1 MSSPFEEPTDRMA
14 TPAPLVTKIREEVN
28 KWRANGYLGASETTN
43 TLLNFW
49 FNEEHKQNDRFFRYY
64 FCQREA
70 IETLI
75 YLYEVKKFRRLEQL
89 VKAYDTTKKVAYNP
103 NEDLFAKYC
112 FKMATGTGK
121 TKVMSLAIVWSF
133 FKNTIDKDEAFAK
146 NFLIMAPNIAV
157 FERLRSDFE
166 DGKVFKSDPLIP
178 EELQS
183 YWDVDF
189 VMADEMTSR
198 SSKGRVYLT
207 NVQKLY
213 ERSTS
218 NNLNPIEKLVG
229 KKPSETKTAFEVI
242 FNDILKSENLAIFND
257 EAHHVWDPDL
267 KWNKIINN
275 LYESFSNSN
284 KMFSFQLDFS
294 ATPKRQDT
302 GSLFQWII
310 VDYHLMDAIKNGVV
324 KMPIIGDIENAR
336 EVPASRADIR
346 YRDYIEAGIRRL
358 NKYKERYAPLG
369 KTPVIFFM
377 AMNTKEA
384 EELADFLNK
393 KTEFKNKVLLI
404 HTNLKGNISDKE
416 WTALKEEVK
425 NLDFTDGRYLAVVS
439 VLMLREGWD
448 VKSVNVIV
456 GLRPYTSKADILP
469 EQTLGRGL
477 RLLFG
482 PESGYQETVDIFG
495 SSGFITA
502 IDQKLQQEGVKV
514 QHVKEKD
521 LQDVINIFVDTNKK
535 KFDIE
540 IPLITQ
546 KYTRMSRPLNDL
558 KIEDL
563 PKNLFSLDI
572 NQYSIT
578 KTARGKNILTKKQ
591 MWKETWKQPSPE
603 NFEGIVSYF
612 SSAILKE
619 CKIPS
624 RTNELIPK
632 VDDYITK
639 YLFDRK
645 LNEKDKKD
653 DRFLNRLVEPEIFQ
667 LLLKIFPEEI
677 NKLTIAPQKV
687 KLENRSRRASQVQP
701 FLTRKMV
708 YKAEKCI
715 LNLVP
720 VANDLELRFCGFL
733 DRAKDVKKFIKNDVN
748 LNFYIEYVNSSGGI
762 SYYQPDF
769 VVETTDGTFLVETKG
784 FETEDVPLKDRR
796 AVEWCKDVSKLTK
809 NKWSYL
815 KVKQDA
821 FDVNINIGTFE
832 KFAKIMQIYNKT
844 R

>member
-1 MSSPFEEPTDRMA
+1 MSSPFEEPIDRMA
-14 TPAPLVTKIREEVN
+14 TLAPLVPKIREEVN
-28 KWRANGYLGASETTN
+28 KWRANGYPGASETTN
-43 TLLNFW
+43 SLLNFW
-49 FNEEHKQNDRFFRYY
+49 FNEDHKQNERFFRYY

-75 YLYEVKKFRRLEQL
+75 YLYEIKKFRRLEQL
-89 VKAYDTTKKVAYNP
+89 VRIYDTTKKVAYNP

-121 TKVMSLAIVWSF
+121 TKIMALAIVWSF
-133 FKNTIDKDEAFAK
+133 FKNIIDKDDAFAK

-166 DGKVFKSDPLIP
+166 SGKIFKSDPLIP
-178 EELQS
+178 EKLQS

-189 VMADEMTSR
+189 VMADEITSK

-213 ERSTS
+213 ER
-218 NNLNPIEKLVG
+218 NAANELNPIEKLIG
-229 KKPSETKTAFEVI
+229 TKPNDVKTAYELI
-242 FNDILKSENLAIFND
+242 FNDIIEADSLAIFND

-267 KWNKIINN
+267 KWNKIITG
-275 LYESFSNSN
+275 LYEKFSAQN
-284 KMFSFQLDFS
+284 KTFSFQLDFS

-324 KMPIIGDIENAR
+324 KHPLIGDIENAR
-336 EVPASRADIR
+336 EVPSSKADIR
-346 YRDYIEAGIRRL
+346 YRDYIEAGIRRF
-358 NKYKERYAPLG
+358 NKYKEKYAPLG

-377 AMNTKEA
+377 ATNTKEA
-384 EELADFLNK
+384 EDVVDFLNK
-393 KTEFKNKVLLI
+393 KNEFKNKILLI
-404 HTNLKGNISDKE
+404 HTNLKGDISDKE
-416 WTALKEEVK
+416 WTELKEEVK

-482 PESGYQETVDIFG
+482 PESGYSETVDIFG

-514 QHVKEKD
+514 EHVKEKD
-521 LQDVINIFVDTNKK
+521 LQDITNIFVDPNKK
-535 KFDIE
+535 RLDIE

-546 KYTRMSRPLNDL
+546 KYTRTSRPLNDL
-558 KIEDL
+558 KIENL
-563 PKNLFSLDI
+563 PKKLFSLDI

-578 KTARGKNILTKKQ
+578 KTARGKDILTKKQ
-591 MWKETWKQPSPE
+591 IWKETWKQPSPE
-603 NFEGIVSYF
+603 NFEGIISYF
-612 SSAILKE
+612 SSAILRE

-639 YLFDRK
+639 YLFDRP
-645 LNEKDKKD
+645 LNDKDKKD
-653 DRFLNRLVEPEIFQ
+653 DRFLNRLVEPGVFQ
-667 LLLKIFPEEI
+667 ILLEIFPEEI
-677 NKLTIAPQKV
+677 NKLTISPQKV
-687 KLENRSRRASQVQP
+687 KLENRSRKASQVQP
-701 FLTRKMV
+701 FLTRKKV
-708 YKAEKCI
+708 YKPQKCI

-720 VANDLELRFCGFL
+720 VANDLELRFCEFL
-733 DRAKDVKKFIKNDVN
+733 DRVKDVKKFIKNDVN
-748 LNFYIEYVNSSGGI
+748 LNFYIEYVNSMGGI

-769 VVETTDGTFLVETKG
+769 IVETTKGTFLVETKG
-784 FETEDVPLKDRR
+784 FETEDVPRKDKR
-796 AVEWCKDVSKLTK
+796 ATEWCEDVSKLTK
-809 NKWSYL
+809 NSWCYL

-821 FDVNINIGTFE
+821 FDVNLNVATFE
-832 KFAKIMQIYNKT
+832 KFAKIMQVYNKT
-844 R
+844 K

>member
-1 MSSPFEEPTDRMA
+1 MSGPFEEPVDRMK
-14 TPAPLVTKIREEVN
+14 TSAPLVPKIRDEVN
-28 KWRANGYLGASETTN
+28 KWRAEGYPGVSETTN
-43 TLLNFW
+43 ILLNFW

-89 VKAYDTTKKVAYNP
+89 IRAYDTTKKVAYNP

-121 TKVMSLAIVWSF
+121 TKIMSLAIVWSF
-133 FKNTIDKDEAFAK
+133 FKNVIDKDKAFSR
-146 NFLIMAPNIAV
+146 NFLIIAPNIAV
-157 FERLRSDFE
+157 FERLKNDFE
-166 DGKVFKSDPLIP
+166 SRRVFKSDPLIP

-183 YWDVDF
+183 YWDMDF
-189 VMADEMTSR
+189 VMADGITSK

-213 ERSTS
+213 EKNVS
-218 NNLNPIEKLVG
+218 NSFNPIEKLIG
-229 KKPSETKTAFEVI
+229 KKPSETKTAYEII
-242 FNDILKSENLAIFND
+242 FNDVLKSENLAIFND
-257 EAHHVWDPDL
+257 EAHHVWDSDL
-267 KWNKIINN
+267 KWNKIIAN
-275 LYESFSNSN
+275 LYENFSNSN
-284 KMFSFQLDFS
+284 KTFSFQLDFS

-302 GSLFQWII
+302 GSLFQWIV
-310 VDYHLMDAIKNGVV
+310 VDYHLMDAIKSGVV
-324 KMPIIGDIENAR
+324 KMPVIGDIENAR
-336 EVPASRADIR
+336 EVPSSKADIR

-377 AMNTKEA
+377 ATNTKEA
-384 EELADFLNK
+384 EEVADFLKK
-393 KTEFKNKVLLI
+393 KTEFKDKVLLI
-404 HTNLKGNISDKE
+404 HTNLKGEISDKE
-416 WTALKEEVK
+416 WTELKEEVK
-425 NLDFTDGRYLAVVS
+425 NLDFTDGKYLAVVS

-456 GLRPYTSKADILP
+456 GLRPYTAKADILP

-482 PESGYQETVDIFG
+482 PESGYSETVDIFG
-495 SSGFITA
+495 SAGFITA
-502 IDQKLQQEGVKV
+502 IDQKLQQEEVKV
-514 QHVKEKD
+514 EHVKEKD
-521 LQDVINIFVDTNKK
+521 LQDVTNIFADINKK
-535 KFDIE
+535 RFDLE
-540 IPLITQ
+540 IPLMTQ
-546 KYTRMSRPLNDL
+546 KYTRVSKPLNEL

-563 PKNLFSLDI
+563 PKKLFSLDI
-572 NQYSIT
+572 NLYSIK

-603 NFEGIVSYF
+603 NFEGIISYF

-624 RTNELIPK
+624 RTSELIPK
-632 VDDYITK
+632 VDDYVTK

-645 LNEKDKKD
+645 LSEKDKKD
-653 DRFLNRLVEPEIFQ
+653 DRFLNRLVEPGIFQ
-667 LLLKIFPEEI
+667 ILLEIFPEKI

-701 FLTRKMV
+701 FLTRKKV
-708 YKAEKCI
+708 YRSEKCI

-720 VANDLELRFCGFL
+720 VANELELKFCEFL
-733 DRAKDVKKFIKNDVN
+733 DRVKDVKKFIKNDVN

-769 VVETTDGTFLVETKG
+769 VVETTNGTFLVETKG
-784 FETEDVPLKDRR
+784 FETEDVPRKDKR
-796 AVEWCKDVSKLTK
+796 AIEWCEDISKLTK
-809 NKWSYL
+809 KRWSYL

-821 FDVNINIGTFE
+821 FDVNLNISTFE
-832 KFAKIMQIYNKT
+832 KFANIMQIYNKI